1 MNNQVALFL
10 GALILIGLGVDY
22 MYYDWSGSIFL
33 ARTLADLIEW
43 LAFWR

>member
-22 MYYDWSGSIFL
+22 MVYDWSGSIFL
-33 ARTLADLIEW
+33 ARKLMNLIEW
-43 LAFWR
+43 LSFWR

>member
-1 MNNQVALFL
+1 MTNQIAIFL

-22 MYYDWSGSIFL
+22 YYFDWSNTIFL
-33 ARTLADLIEW
+33 ARKLVDFIEW

>member
-1 MNNQVALFL
+1 MTNQIALVL

-22 MYYDWSGSIFL
+22 AYHAWANTIFL
-33 ARTLADLIEW
+33 ARKLTLLIEW